1 MLTTQL
7 LFFGPL
13 AVGTVAIEV
22 IGRLLP
28 PGANLGKH
36 LAAVFTTWVFTAA
49 LLFLAMTV
57 VTPQD
62 GLRHIPTLM
71 AAYAAP
77 ILLVAALLPSVKWLR
92 AGRVIFSLTV
102 SGAAALCSPIFL
114 LAATCVFQANC
125 L

>member
-1 MLTTQL
+1 M
-7 LFFGPL
+7 
-13 AVGTVAIEV
+13 AIEV
-22 IGRLLP
+22 TGRLLP
-28 PGANLGKH
+28 LGANLGKH
-36 LAAVFTTWVFTAA
+36 LAAVLAAWVFTAA
-49 LLFLAMTV
+49 LLFLGMTV

-77 ILLVAALLPSVKWLR
+77 VLLVAVILPSVKWLR
-92 AGRVIFSLTV
+92 PGRIIFLLAV
-102 SGAAALCSPIFL
+102 SGAAALYSPVFL